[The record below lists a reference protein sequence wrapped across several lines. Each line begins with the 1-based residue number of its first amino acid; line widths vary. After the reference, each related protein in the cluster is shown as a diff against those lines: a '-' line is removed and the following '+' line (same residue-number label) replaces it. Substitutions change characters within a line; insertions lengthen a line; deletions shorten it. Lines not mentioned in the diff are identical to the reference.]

1 MLFFKKDLLL
11 ESGTTYISIFKKKQ
25 LKCSKAEQGPIRG
38 F

>member
-11 ESGTTYISIFKKKQ
+11 ESGTTYTSIFKKKN
-25 LKCSKAEQGPIRG
+25 KCSEAEQGPRRG